1 MSDLVERLYRD
12 HGPELVAALALSTD
26 DPYLA
31 EGMAHE
37 TFLRAQAA
45 QEELASHPAPRTW
58 LLRTAYELI
67 RGRHLT
73 PRPRHTTAE
82 EHPVLGSPGLVAADP
97 LFLRLQELPPSQR
110 DIAVLHG
117 LLGLPIAETVSVV
130 GTSPAEVETS
140 FAAGSSVLGPMETDR
155 TTLSQL
161 IRTAHP
167 VHSERLEDL
176 DYVELGE
183 RSVLS
188 YLVGIAAVLLFA
200 GWLVARFGGGSP
212 ETPVATQPPPTSSPT
227 QTPTLIARAP
237 AASAPGAA
245 LASDTSVEPLEDT
258 GCVGCSID
266 DGVDIPPPRIV
277 RAPSKSAG
285 YVLHIRANHT
295 WLTPRNKQ
303 YASLQTE
310 LWLDPGNGDARYIE
324 TEPETRARTI
334 HVRKGN
340 LYILLAPPENE
351 ITTRSLLDASDPY
364 AGPPQDQLF
373 KYKPLL
379 DRGPIM
385 GARRVRFEGRKALM
399 FVTGTYRYGLYVT
412 HVWIDRNTGML
423 LQEVNHWVNIDNE
436 PVEIGRHH
444 VKYTL
449 IERVSRQKL
458 PEGTFTLI
466 QSRAQSTGGSQP
478 GSPLA
483 IPPDKLQDL
492 GLHLSGEFPDPEI
505 AILLRKHKGERL
517 FSNLWGIEPRAPDSA
532 VTGVLDERYSFPTR
546 REARAF
552 LNGGALDTVD
562 DRVPGFEGK
571 PRSLKR
577 GSRTLLYKQGNHP
590 TDPGQ
595 MMYLYAFQVE
605 NIVTR
610 VGVAGSSRLS
620 PQEAA
625 SLAWAA
631 EARVRETLG
640 K

>member
-1 MSDLVERLYRD
+1 MSDLVERLYRE

-37 TFLRAQAA
+37 TFLRAQVA
-45 QEELASHPAPRTW
+45 QAELASHPAPRTW
-58 LLRTAYELI
+58 LLRTAYGLI

-82 EHPVLGSPGLVAADP
+82 EHPILGSPGLVAADP
-97 LFLRLQELPPSQR
+97 LFLRLHELPPSQR

-117 LLGLPIAETVSVV
+117 LLGLSIDETVSVV
-130 GTSPAEVETS
+130 GTSPAEVEATY
-140 FAAGSSVLGPMETDR
+140 AAARSVLGPIEDLR

-167 VHSERLEDL
+167 VHNERLEDL

-188 YLVGIAAVLLFA
+188 YLVGLAAVLLFA
-200 GWLVARFGGGSP
+200 GWLVARFWGGP
-212 ETPVATQPPPTSSPT
+212 AEAPVTAQPPPTSSPT
-227 QTPTLIARAP
+227 QTPALVARAP
-237 AASAPGAA
+237 AASVPGAA
-245 LASDTSVEPLEDT
+245 PASDTPVESLEN
-258 GCVGCSID
+258 VGCADCSLD

-285 YVLHIRANHT
+285 YVLHIKAKHT
-295 WLTPRNKQ
+295 WFTPRNKQ

-310 LWLDPGNGDARYIE
+310 LWLDPGNGDARYVE
-324 TEPETRARTI
+324 TDPETRARTI

-340 LYILLAPPENE
+340 LYSMLAPPENK
-351 ITTRSLLDASDPY
+351 ITTQSLTDASDPY
-364 AGPPQDQLF
+364 AGPPQNQVF
-373 KYKPLL
+373 KFKPIL
-379 DRGPIM
+379 DRGPIV
-385 GARRVRFEGRKALM
+385 GARRVQLDGRKALM
-399 FVTGTYRYGLYVT
+399 FVTGTYRYGLYVNR
-412 HVWIDRNTGML
+412 VWVDRNTGML

-436 PVEIGRHH
+436 PVVIDRHH
-444 VKYTL
+444 VRYTQ
-449 IERVSRQKL
+449 IERVPRQKL
-458 PEGTFTLI
+458 PDGTFTLI
-466 QSRAQSTGGSQP
+466 QSRAQSATGSQP

-483 IPPDKLQDL
+483 IPPKDLQDL
-492 GLHLSGEFPDPEI
+492 GLQLTGDLPDPEI
-505 AILLRKHKGERL
+505 ALLLRVHKGERL
-517 FSNLWGIEPRAPDSA
+517 FSNLWRTETRAPDSV
-532 VTGVLDERYSFPTR
+532 VTGVLDERYSLPTSR
-546 REARAF
+546 AARAF

-577 GSRTLLYKQGNHP
+577 GSRTLLYKQGSHP
-590 TDPGQ
+590 TAPGQ

-605 NIVTR
+605 NIVSR

-620 PQEAA
+620 SQEAT